1 MLKNRLPGLIAL
13 CACLLFA
20 APAPAAVTYT
30 FTSEQGDF
38 TFISPTFFDGGNVP
52 DGSLGSHSGNF
63 DAVFFG
69 SSYLLLLN
77 AACKFAEN
85 CFQPSF
91 GEDGIFLR
99 TGTDFGVDPNFPD
112 ADAKLVI
119 SGSPTAVPVP
129 ELSSWA
135 MLGLGFAGLAFTRRR
150 KINGGRAFA

>member
-1 MLKNRLPGLIAL
+1 
-13 CACLLFA
+13 
-20 APAPAAVTYT
+20 VTYT

-38 TFISPTFFDGGNVP
+38 TYITPTFFDGGNVP
-52 DGSLGSHSGNF
+52 DGELASHSGNF
-63 DAVFFG
+63 GAVFFG

-77 AACKFAEN
+77 AACKFNDN

-91 GEDGIFLR
+91 GESGIFLR

-119 SGSPTAVPVP
+119 SGSPITAPVP

-135 MLGLGFAGLAFTRRR
+135 MLGLGLAGLAFARGRRIRGAAPAAERQSRRR
-150 KINGGRAFA
+150 TDWQSA